1 VHDGKGIR
9 FTANEDVLPDKGM
22 FQTNVVTI
30 TTLANC
36 LAFKAIL
43 LRTFFKDPFPVAPC
57 RNELSQNACIP
68 QSHGLHGVEVC
79 TLPESLSQ
87 SLRLVYGM

>member
-1 VHDGKGIR
+1 MHDGKGIR

-36 LAFKAIL
+36 LAFEAIL
-43 LRTFFKDPFPVAPC
+43 LRTFSRDPFLVVLC

-68 QSHGLHGVEVC
+68 QSHGLRSVEVC
-79 TLPESLSQ
+79 TLPENLFQ